1 LIPGLGHI
9 QRKLNRR
16 MKDNLI
22 LKTLRIRPFLFL
34 IVSEFFSQFSMN
46 LFFFALLIVVFSVVN
61 SNAAVSG
68 VVIAFTLPA
77 LIFGVLA
84 GVFVD
89 RWNKKSVL
97 IWTNLL
103 RALIVL
109 PLAFFFKSLGI
120 VYIATFGVA
129 MVTQFFIP
137 AETPII
143 PLLVRKELLLSANA
157 LFGMGIY
164 ASIFLAYALSG
175 PILLMLGQTNIFIFL
190 TISFLIAGIFASL
203 IKLNRAKVEPKKLEK
218 NEVALSF
225 KDEIKTVLNLISK
238 SKKLSHALFSLTV
251 VQILIYVIA
260 AIGPGYAEHV
270 LRIKVE
276 SFPILFVTP
285 AIIGLALGALIIG
298 SFMHKHP
305 RESLTKF
312 GLILMG
318 ISILLLPYG
327 SRVESRQ
334 IIHVINIYLPHFL
347 RINMIHIMVVLA
359 FILGIATSFVFVPA
373 NTVLQEETSDQA
385 RGKVYG
391 VLNSLIGIMS
401 IIPVV
406 VVGGLADLIGVKA
419 VITGTGLVVI
429 IIAVIRIIM
438 DRD

>member
-1 LIPGLGHI
+1 
-9 QRKLNRR
+9 
-16 MKDNLI
+16 MKENLI

-34 IVSEFFSQFSMN
+34 IASEFFSQFSMN
-46 LFFFALLIVVFSVVN
+46 LFNFALLIVVFSVAN
-61 SNAAVSG
+61 SNTAVSG

-77 LIFGVLA
+77 LIFGILA
-84 GVFVD
+84 GVMVD
-89 RWNKKSVL
+89 RWNKKNVL
-97 IWTNLL
+97 IGTNLL

-109 PLAFFFKSLGI
+109 PLALFYKSLAV

-143 PLLVRKELLLSANA
+143 PLLVKKDLLLSANA

-175 PILLMLGQTNIFIFL
+175 PVLLMFGKTNIFIFL
-190 TISFLIAGIFASL
+190 TVLFLIAGIFASL
-203 IKLNRAKVEPKKLEK
+203 IRVHKSKVEPKKLERDQ
-218 NEVALSF
+218 VALSF
-225 KDEIKTVLNLISK
+225 KDEIKVVLNLISK
-238 SKKLSHALFSLTV
+238 TKKLSHALFSLTV
-251 VQILIYVIA
+251 VQILIYVLA

-270 LRIKVE
+270 LRIRVE

-285 AIIGLALGALIIG
+285 AIIGLALGALVIG
-298 SFMHKHP
+298 SFLHKNS

-312 GLILMG
+312 GLFLMG

-327 SRVESRQ
+327 SRVESGQ
-334 IIHVINIYLPHFL
+334 IIHLINTYLPHIL
-347 RINMIHIMVVLA
+347 SISMVHIMVVLA

-373 NTVLQEETSDQA
+373 NTVLQEETSDES

-401 IIPVV
+401 IVPVV
-406 VVGGLADLIGVKA
+406 MVGGLADLIGVKA

-429 IIAVIRIIM
+429 IIAAIRIIA